1 MALGA
6 GRHGHVCTQRQGGN
20 SRGGTAS
27 MAAASKR
34 AFSEGVPFVQ
44 APDIDS
50 DVFVEVLGCL
60 ATLSIPGFDWQP
72 IIVKHDLVHFL
83 TGLRQICTECSTP
96 QCSLRMHGQLAG
108 CWAPM

>member
-1 MALGA
+1 MWHCD
-6 GRHGHVCTQRQGGN
+6 GRQTRWQGGQTAQSCN
-20 SRGGTAS
+20 GVGGRQTW
-27 MAAASKR
+27 ASKR

-108 CWAPM
+108 CWAPT